1 MTSSGAGAGRVLS
14 GVGAVTSSGAGAG
27 RVLSGTLAL
36 AVACLV
42 KGWVA
47 GAGAHSVLFGAGAV
61 TYDLNAN
68 ASAFLE
74 YLSIFILISLAE
86 FNFLF

>member
-1 MTSSGAGAGRVLS
+1 M
-14 GVGAVTSSGAGAG
+14 TSSGAGAG

-68 ASAFLE
+68 ASAFLD

-86 FNFLF
+86 FNLLF

>member
-1 MTSSGAGAGRVLS
+1 VASSGAGAGRVLS

-42 KGWVA
+42 
-47 GAGAHSVLFGAGAV
+47 
-61 TYDLNAN
+61 
-68 ASAFLE
+68 
-74 YLSIFILISLAE
+74 
-86 FNFLF
+86 